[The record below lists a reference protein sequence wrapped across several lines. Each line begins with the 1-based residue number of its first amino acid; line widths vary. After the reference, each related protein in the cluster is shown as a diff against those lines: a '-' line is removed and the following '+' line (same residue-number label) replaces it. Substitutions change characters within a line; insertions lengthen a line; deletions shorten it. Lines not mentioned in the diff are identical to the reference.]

1 MEKEDYC
8 IRVTAKDG
16 AIRGFFSTTKN
27 IANESFNIHK
37 TSPVMTAAMGRLLT
51 VTSMMGL
58 MQKGDKDVL
67 TNTIKGNGPAK
78 SLLATATSNG
88 YVKGYPQ
95 VPIVDIPLK
104 SNGKLDVAGA
114 IMFDEDYKGFGTL
127 NIVKDMGLKEPYSGQ
142 IELVSGEIADD
153 FTYYFSK
160 SEQTPTSV
168 ALGVLVDTD
177 YSVKSAGGF
186 IIQLMPFCEDETI
199 DILEENLRNLP
210 QISKMLSEGLT
221 PEDIAN
227 KVLGNLDLEVHEKN
241 DIKYHC
247 NCERERVEKAL
258 ISIGKAELLDIL
270 ETDKKATLHCHF
282 CNTNYL
288 FNEDDIKNILEK
300 C

>member
-1 MEKEDYC
+1 MTENKDYC

-27 IANESFNIHK
+27 IANESFRIHQ
-37 TSPVMTAAMGRLLT
+37 TSPVVTAALGRLLT

-58 MQKGDKDVL
+58 MQKGEKDVL
-67 TNTIKGNGPAK
+67 TNTIKGDGPLK
-78 SLLATATSNG
+78 SILATSSSNG

-95 VPIVDIPLK
+95 VPIVDIPRK
-104 SNGKLDVAGA
+104 PNGKLDVSGA
-114 IMFDEDYKGFGTL
+114 VGYGTL

-168 ALGVLVDTD
+168 ALGVLVDVD
-177 YSVKSAGGF
+177 YTVKSAGGF

-199 DILEENLRNLP
+199 DVLEENLRNLP
-210 QISKMLSEGLT
+210 QLSKMLAEGLT
-221 PEDIAN
+221 PYDIAE
-227 KVLGNLDLEVHEKN
+227 KLLGNLDLEIHEEN
-241 DIKYHC
+241 EVKYFC
-247 NCERERVEKAL
+247 NCDRDRVEKAL
-258 ISIGKAELLDIL
+258 ISIGKKELLDIL
-270 ETDKKATLHCHF
+270 ETDKKATLNCHF
-282 CNTNYL
+282 CNTNYE
-288 FNEDDIKNILEK
+288 FNEDDIRNIIEK